1 MATISFDYKTFL
13 QCTASTSKAKGTSTS
28 KSDLQLS
35 MQPNIKNLPF
45 TKVGCTVMTEI
56 RTISFIVISNKCFE
70 AYQIKKL
77 VTGLS
82 KA

>member
-35 MQPNIKNLPF
+35 MQPNIKKLTF
-45 TKVGCTVMTEI
+45 HKSWLHGDE
-56 RTISFIVISNKCFE
+56 RNKDEKFHCD
-70 AYQIKKL
+70 IKQ
-77 VTGLS
+77 VF
-82 KA
+82 